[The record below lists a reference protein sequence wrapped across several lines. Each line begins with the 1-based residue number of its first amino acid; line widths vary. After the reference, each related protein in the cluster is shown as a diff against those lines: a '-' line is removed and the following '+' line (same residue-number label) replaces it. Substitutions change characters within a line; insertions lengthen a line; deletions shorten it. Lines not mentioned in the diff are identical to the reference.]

1 MQRVMDAL
9 TNRAVTS
16 DIAVRQAVGQL
27 VVAPYQ
33 MNKPIWTT
41 GDPARYVDEGWHK
54 APVVFAC
61 VMAIADAASTA
72 PIQVF
77 ENTGEGEPEPADATP
92 LGTLMRRP
100 NADLD
105 GAEFVQVVTTIA
117 ALSGFCVIEKERD
130 QLGNVIGLYPL
141 RSDWLKPVPRQQ
153 SAPAWAYHIPGHR
166 DPYILEPE
174 DVIVHTHA
182 PDPNLGYRGTSPLA
196 VAFRELGI
204 ENTMT
209 DFLKAFFDRGAL
221 PVYGIVPKHPIK
233 DQAQADAFRSALMGK
248 YAGALNAAEPM
259 ILTGVEDVKKLG
271 FDFNELAYPEL
282 RGLSEVQIC
291 TAFRVPPILIGIQKG
306 LDAGTYSNY
315 EQARRAFFEDTIA
328 SLWRRLDGALTRSLL
343 PDFDDSG
350 RLSIDFDT
358 GEVPALQDDEDARWA
373 RSTAALTAGGITPQ
387 CAQIAQPVK
396 AVHMLKPFG
405 ADTDR
410 LPVIAVHFKRL
421 AINGK
426 RAAAKPLAVFCLAG
440 PAIA

>member
-259 ILTGVEDVKKLG
+259 IAICSSID
-271 FDFNELAYPEL
+271 L
-282 RGLSEVQIC
+282 RI
-291 TAFRVPPILIGIQKG
+291 A
-306 LDAGTYSNY
+306 
-315 EQARRAFFEDTIA
+315 ARR
-328 SLWRRLDGALTRSLL
+328 S
-343 PDFDDSG
+343 
-350 RLSIDFDT
+350 
-358 GEVPALQDDEDARWA
+358 
-373 RSTAALTAGGITPQ
+373 RSTSTRPGSEKPARIT
-387 CAQIAQPVK
+387 
-396 AVHMLKPFG
+396 
-405 ADTDR
+405 R
-410 LPVIAVHFKRL
+410 LRSIGVL
-421 AINGK
+421 AKISR
-426 RAAAKPLAVFCLAG
+426 RAASIRATTSSQMRPTSSSTSTYPSVLE
-440 PAIA
+440 